1 MLNRCI
7 GKIISCSPL
16 EKQKGNGGKGGLAV
30 SALTSVVVF
39 SWTSL
44 LCKMLTMDNLRK
56 HKLVVVNTC

>member
-1 MLNRCI
+1 MLNRCV

-16 EKQKGNGGKGGLAV
+16 EKQKGKGGKRGLAV
-30 SALTSVVVF
+30 SDLTSVVVF

-56 HKLVVVNTC
+56 H